1 MRAMLSE
8 WVKLRRRGMLGALL
22 AAVAV
27 SVLGTVITI
36 VVATGH
42 VIHHRGP
49 LGGSRTTG
57 RLAQVAGQHGMANA
71 LVSASTLLGLIALG
85 VIAAAVAGEFSGG
98 TLRNLLVREPRRVR
112 LLLGK
117 FLALALAIAGTV
129 VVATIFSTVA
139 GILTANDRGINIH
152 AWATGSGIV
161 DLLVAMG
168 EIIFA
173 TIGWGALGAI
183 LAVLLRS
190 SVVAIVIGLVY
201 ALAVESI
208 LVSLDKGLNSWLP
221 GRLLTAIAAGGN
233 SSAPLF
239 RASLTIC
246 IYALIAI
253 TAVTVLFAKRDVS
266 E

>member
-8 WVKLRRRGMLGALL
+8 WVKLRRRGMLGAVL

-36 VVATGH
+36 VVAKAH
-42 VIHHRGP
+42 VIHHRGL
-49 LGGSRTTG
+49 LGGGRTTG
-57 RLAQVAGQHGMANA
+57 TVAQVASQHGLANA

-85 VIAAAVAGEFSGG
+85 VVAAAVAGEFSGG
-98 TLRNLLVREPRRVR
+98 TMRNLLVREPRRVR

-117 FLALALAIAGTV
+117 FLALALAVAGTV
-129 VVATIFSTVA
+129 VVATIFSTAA

-152 AWATGSGIV
+152 AWASGSGTV
-161 DLLVAMG
+161 DLLVTMV

-173 TIGWGALGAI
+173 TIGWGALGAV
-183 LAVLLRS
+183 LAVVLRS
-190 SVVAIVIGLVY
+190 PVVAIVVGLVY

-208 LVSLDKGLNSWLP
+208 LISLDKGLNSWLP
-221 GRLLTAIAAGGN
+221 GRLLTAIGSGGN
-233 SSAPLF
+233 SDVSLF
-239 RASLTIC
+239 RASLTIS

-253 TAVTVLFAKRDVS
+253 TAVTVLFAKTDVS

>member
-1 MRAMLSE
+1 MLSE

-36 VVATGH
+36 VVAKGH
-42 VIHHRGP
+42 VVHHRGP
-49 LGGSRTTG
+49 LGGTRTTG
-57 RLAQVAGQHGMANA
+57 SLAQVAGQHGMANA
-71 LVSASTLLGLIALG
+71 LISASTLLGLIALG
-85 VIAAAVAGEFSGG
+85 VVAAAVAGEFSGG

-117 FLALALAIAGTV
+117 FLALAVAGTV
-129 VVATIFSTVA
+129 VIATIFSTVA

-161 DLLVAMG
+161 DLLVTVV

-190 SVVAIVIGLVY
+190 SVVAIVVGLVY

-233 SSAPLF
+233 SSVSLS
-239 RASLTIC
+239 RASLTIS

-253 TAVTVLFAKRDVS
+253 TAVTGLFAKRDVT